1 MSDTKKYVFACI
13 RIPIEIKA
21 DGHHITYNDHAKV
34 DFEKCDELPPK
45 SNLGKY
51 DLAEIFENMSKPPLQ
66 LEPPISTSQPPPP
79 SQEPTTL
86 PPMAPPK
93 QEPTQPQQE
102 PVVLQS
108 EIKTSKPPMKNSSFK
123 NRQSTSSKY
132 SQKNRSYL
140 ST

>member
-1 MSDTKKYVFACI
+1 MSDTKKYVYACI

-51 DLAEIFENMSKPPLQ
+51 DLAEIFKKMSQ
-66 LEPPISTSQPPPP
+66 SEPPV
-79 SQEPTTL
+79 
-86 PPMAPPK
+86 APPASHPSID
-93 QEPTQPQQE
+93 Q
-102 PVVLQS
+102 VVLQS
-108 EIKTSKPPMKNSSFK
+108 EIKTSKSPMKNSSFK
-123 NRQSTSSKY
+123 NRQSTSSSKY